1 MINRKLLVSSADFF
15 SNDVPINPYY
25 KEENIDLEKAKAEH
39 ALIVS
44 CFREAGIEVVQV
56 PAPADSQDGIYT
68 ANWGLVRDGKAVM
81 SHLPLA
87 RIAEEPYALEVLT
100 NLGLECFEAPD
111 GFWYSGQ
118 GDSLPCG
125 NYLFGGTNYRSDP
138 ASQRFAARILDFE
151 LVQLQTIP
159 KRDENGAEYINPNT
173 GRPDSFFYDLDLAL
187 AVIDDGVI
195 AYCPEAFMPESQQV
209 LAQLPLDKII
219 VDYDEAV
226 NGFACNL
233 VSTGSVVVMSARA
246 PKLRAALEARGLRTI
261 TPEVSEIAKG
271 GGYIR
276 CISLAL

>member
-25 KEENIDLEKAKAEH
+25 KDERIDLEKAKAEH

-68 ANWGLVRDGKAVM
+68 ANWGLVRDGRAVM
-81 SHLPLA
+81 ARLPAA
-87 RIAEEPYALEVLT
+87 RKAEEPYAREVLT
-100 NLGLECFEAPD
+100 GMGVECIDVPD
-111 GFWYSGQ
+111 DSWYSGQ

-125 NYLFGGTNYRSDP
+125 KYLFGGSAYRSDH
-138 ASQRFAARILDFE
+138 AAQKFAAETLGLE

-159 KRDENGAEYINPNT
+159 KIGEDGSEYINPNT
-173 GRPDSFFYDLDLAL
+173 GRPDSFFYDCDLAIS
-187 AVIDDGVI
+187 VIDDGVI
-195 AYCPEAFMPESQQV
+195 AYCPEAFVPESQRI
-209 LAQLPLDKII
+209 LAELPIEKII

-246 PKLRAALEARGLRTI
+246 PKLQKALEDRGLRTI

-276 CISLAL
+276 CISLAI